1 MCCFWHSTP
10 PLSSMSQAWP
20 VLVAATLGAASA
32 GRLQPLHVPLQ
43 SRSLTFP
50 EPQAQ

>member
-1 MCCFWHSTP
+1 MCCFWHPTP

-20 VLVAATLGAASA
+20 VLVAATLGAAFA
-32 GRLQPLHVPLQ
+32 GRLQPFHVLLQ